1 MTVWNGTWKPDGT
14 GGWHTKS
21 DKDIVDQYNMDEITR
36 QNLKAAYHSADDD
49 ELRNAL
55 DLVINYFSNQADYQK
70 WVEEKLNY
78 TK

>member
-1 MTVWNGTWKPDGT
+1 MNNKFTLEIDY
-14 GGWHTKS
+14 
-21 DKDIVDQYNMDEITR
+21 DIMDEITR

>member
-1 MTVWNGTWKPDGT
+1 MMKFNLEIDY
-14 GGWHTKS
+14 
-21 DKDIVDQYNMDEITR
+21 DIMDEITR
-36 QNLKAAYHSADDD
+36 QNLKSAYHSADDD
-49 ELRNAL
+49 ELRNAI

>member
-1 MTVWNGTWKPDGT
+1 MKFNLEIDY
-14 GGWHTKS
+14 
-21 DKDIVDQYNMDEITR
+21 DIMDEITR
-36 QNLKAAYHSADDD
+36 QNLKSAYHSADDD
-49 ELRNAL
+49 DELRNAI

>member
-1 MTVWNGTWKPDGT
+1 MKFNLEIDFE
-14 GGWHTKS
+14 
-21 DKDIVDQYNMDEITR
+21 IMDEITR
-36 QNLKAAYHSADDD
+36 QNLQAAYHSADDD

>member
-1 MTVWNGTWKPDGT
+1 MKITVDLDY
-14 GGWHTKS
+14 
-21 DKDIVDQYNMDEITR
+21 DKIDEITR
-36 QNLKAAYHSADDD
+36 QNLKSAYQYAEDD

-55 DLVINYFSNQADYQK
+55 DLVINYFSNEAQYNK

>member
-1 MTVWNGTWKPDGT
+1 MMKFNLEIDY
-14 GGWHTKS
+14 
-21 DKDIVDQYNMDEITR
+21 DIMDEITR
-36 QNLKAAYHSADDD
+36 QNLKAAYHHADDD

>member
-1 MTVWNGTWKPDGT
+1 MKFNLEIDF
-14 GGWHTKS
+14 
-21 DKDIVDQYNMDEITR
+21 DIMDEITR
-36 QNLKAAYHSADDD
+36 QNLKSAYHSADDD
-49 ELRNAL
+49 DELRNAI

>member
-1 MTVWNGTWKPDGT
+1 MMMKFNLEIDYD
-14 GGWHTKS
+14 S
-21 DKDIVDQYNMDEITR
+21 MDEITR

-49 ELRNAL
+49 ELRDAI

>member
-1 MTVWNGTWKPDGT
+1 MKFNLEIDY
-14 GGWHTKS
+14 
-21 DKDIVDQYNMDEITR
+21 DIMDEITR
-36 QNLKAAYHSADDD
+36 QNLKAAYHHVDDD